1 MEISAAMW
9 KFLLGVLVGIVVA
22 IFGAFVILLAIGR
35 TFATKP
41 PSVAANSALVIALR
55 GDVPEAAPLDVGVPF
70 FQQQSAPTMRDIWT
84 SFREAAKDSRI
95 KAVVLE
101 PQRLIAGWGRLQEI
115 RQEIVEFKKSGKPV
129 YAFLQ
134 SPGSREYYLASASD
148 KIFLSPG
155 DNLDIKG
162 FLLEATYFKNGLDKL
177 GIQFE
182 VDHIG
187 RYKDAGDVFTRNN
200 MSPETREVL
209 SQVLDQLYTEF
220 CSTVAQGRHKTAD
233 ELKAL
238 VDQGPFTADQAK
250 ANGLVD
256 ELGFSDGVFGELKQK
271 TGVSKLNRADV
282 RSYFRAQPGQGDRIA
297 VLVGEGEIVQGDP
310 VNAFGS
316 ETQIADKPFVKLIR
330 QIREDSSVKGAIVRI
345 NSPGGDSLASDIILH
360 ELKMLSA
367 AKPTVISMSDLA
379 ASGGYY
385 ISMTGDPV
393 LAYPNTITGS
403 IGVLYARPMIKG
415 LLDKLGV
422 QAELLSRGKLA
433 DMDSLTQP
441 LSDAARQKL
450 HDSIQSTYKL
460 FVSHVATARRKAY
473 DQIDQLAQGRVWMG
487 SQARQNGL
495 VDQLGGLDQAV
506 SLVRQKAHLSAT
518 GDTNLVMFPP
528 RKSILDVLANSS
540 PDGVQDGAAETKL
553 RQLIPG
559 LPSRLFFKG
568 GLLRLLPYQIEVH

>member
-1 MEISAAMW
+1 MW

-22 IFGAFVILLAIGR
+22 VFGAFVILLAIGR
-35 TFATKP
+35 SFANKP
-41 PSVAANSALVIALR
+41 PSVAANSALIMSLR
-55 GDVPEAAPLDVGVPF
+55 GEVPEAAPVEVGLPF
-70 FQQQSAPTMRDIWT
+70 FQQQVSPTMRDLWT

-95 KAVVLE
+95 KALVLE
-101 PQRLIAGWGRLQEI
+101 PQHLIAGWGRLQEI

-155 DNLDIKG
+155 DSLDIKG
-162 FLLEATYFKNGLDKL
+162 FLLEATYFKNALDKL
-177 GIQFE
+177 GIQFD

-187 RYKDAGDVFTRNN
+187 RYKDAGDILTRSN

-209 SQVLDQLYTEF
+209 GQVLDQLYSEF

-238 VDQGPFTADQAK
+238 LDQGPFTADQAK

-256 ELGFSDGVFGELKQK
+256 ELGFSDGLLGELKQR
-271 TGVSKLNRADV
+271 TGVSKLNRADI
-282 RSYFRAQPGQGDRIA
+282 RAYFRAQPGQGDRIA
-297 VLVGEGEIVQGDP
+297 VLVGEGEIIQGDP
-310 VNAFGS
+310 TNAFGS

-330 QIREDSSVKGAIVRI
+330 QIREDSSVKGVIVRV

-360 ELKMLSA
+360 ELKTLSA

-393 LAYPNTITGS
+393 FAYPNTITGS

-415 LLDKLGV
+415 LLDKLGI

-433 DMDSLTQP
+433 DMDSVTQP

-460 FVSHVATARRKAY
+460 FVNHVAMARRRAY

-495 VDQLGGLDQAV
+495 IDQLGGLDQAV
-506 SLVRQKAHLSAT
+506 SLVRQRAHLSAT

-540 PDGVQDGAAETKL
+540 PEVVQDAAAESKL

-559 LPSRLFFKG
+559 LPSRSFLEG
-568 GLLRLLPYQIEVH
+568 GLLRLLPYRIDVH